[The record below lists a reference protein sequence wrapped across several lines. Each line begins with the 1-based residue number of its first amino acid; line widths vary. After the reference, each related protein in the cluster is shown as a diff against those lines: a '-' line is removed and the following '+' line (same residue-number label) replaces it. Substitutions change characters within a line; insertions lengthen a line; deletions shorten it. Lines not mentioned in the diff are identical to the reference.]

1 MRMRW
6 NAFHHRNLRA
16 SHAVSSKTSK
26 RSIKGE
32 SANRSD
38 ESAGFSAAPRALSMF
53 LLILPNPRCYCGKL
67 NGAVSLIN
75 YA

>member
-1 MRMRW
+1 
-6 NAFHHRNLRA
+6 
-16 SHAVSSKTSK
+16 
-26 RSIKGE
+26 
-32 SANRSD
+32 
-38 ESAGFSAAPRALSMF
+38 MF

>member
-1 MRMRW
+1 
-6 NAFHHRNLRA
+6 L
-16 SHAVSSKTSK
+16 
-26 RSIKGE
+26 
-32 SANRSD
+32 
-38 ESAGFSAAPRALSMF
+38 AGFSAAPRALSMF